1 MQNHQT
7 SMHDLQLRFSRLTI
21 ASDLM
26 PVNQPRPSSFP
37 PPVVDSD
44 VFMAPPQLPESFFA
58 GPVNQG
64 MMMVQQ
70 PQGQYPSYYLS
81 RAPSW
86 GPSRHQRRLG
96 SHEAEALQPYNTEH
110 ELSGTITRDRS
121 TGNHPGVARMDAKNN
136 AGAEKV
142 WRTPSRNP

>member
-7 SMHDLQLRFSRLTI
+7 STHDLQLQFSRLTI
-21 ASDLM
+21 ASDPM
-26 PVNQPRPSSFP
+26 PVNQPQPSPFP
-37 PPVVDSD
+37 PPVVD
-44 VFMAPPQLPESFFA
+44 VFMAPQLPESFFA

-70 PQGQYPSYYLS
+70 PQGQYPSYY
-81 RAPSW
+81 PSW
-86 GPSRHQRRLG
+86 GPSRHQRWIG
-96 SHEAEALQPYNTEH
+96 SHEAEALYPYNISH

-121 TGNHPGVARMDAKNN
+121 TGNHPGMARIDANNN